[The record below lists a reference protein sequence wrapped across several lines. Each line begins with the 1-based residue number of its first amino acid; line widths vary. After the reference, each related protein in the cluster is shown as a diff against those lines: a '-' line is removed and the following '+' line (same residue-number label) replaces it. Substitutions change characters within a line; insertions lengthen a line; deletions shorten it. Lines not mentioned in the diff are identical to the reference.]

1 MNFKAYKL
9 LKQQEFFSGEFRI
22 IPIRDSDKLNIMRWR
37 NEQMF
42 HLRQHMLL
50 NETQQN
56 AYFNQVVAQL
66 FDQHQP
72 DQLLFSYMH
81 GDRCI
86 GYGGLVHINWIDRNA
101 EISFIMETAL
111 ERDQFEMHWVNYLT
125 CIEQVAFHEL
135 GLHKIFTYA
144 FDLRPRLYIAL
155 NQSGFYEESRL
166 KEHCRFNGTF
176 IDVLIHSKFGY
187 SLRPASMADTSLTF
201 SYATDKAVRRF
212 SFTDGNIT
220 HEGHVN
226 WFQNKLRDSNCYYLI
241 FEKNKKPI
249 GSIRLDIKSEGVAMI
264 NYLID
269 SAFHG
274 MGYGKRMLSGCI
286 EYTKDHQL
294 PITQL
299 TGEVL
304 KTNIA
309 SVKVFEKLNFR
320 ICSED
325 EQSLTF
331 VKEIN
336 E

>member
-1 MNFKAYKL
+1 LNTSTYKI
-9 LKQQEFFSGEFRI
+9 LKQYEFVFGAYRI
-22 IPIRDSDKLNIMRWR
+22 IPIRDEDKLNIMRWR
-37 NEQMF
+37 NEQMY
-42 HLRQHMLL
+42 HLRQHKLL
-50 NETQQN
+50 DEAQQT
-56 AYFNQVVAQL
+56 AYFTQVVAKL
-66 FDQHQP
+66 FNQEQP
-72 DQLLFSYMH
+72 DQLLFSYME

-86 GYGGLVHINWIDRNA
+86 GYGGLVHINWVDRNA
-101 EISFIMETAL
+101 EISFVMETAL
-111 ERDQFEMHWVNYLT
+111 ERDQFEIHWVNFLT

-155 NQSGFYEESRL
+155 SHSGFYEESRL

-176 IDVLIHSKFGY
+176 IDVLVHSKFGY

-201 SYATDKAVRRF
+201 SYATDEAIRRNSF
-212 SFTDGNIT
+212 SGGKIT
-220 HEGHVN
+220 HEGHVK
-226 WFQNKLRDSNCYYLI
+226 WFQTKLSDSNCYYLI

-264 NYLID
+264 SYLID

-274 MGYGKRMLSGCI
+274 MGYGKWMLSGCM
-286 EYTKDHQL
+286 EYIKNHQL

-309 SVKVFEKLNFR
+309 SVKVFEKHNFR
-320 ICSED
+320 ICKED

-331 VKEIN
+331 TKEIN
-336 E
+336 V